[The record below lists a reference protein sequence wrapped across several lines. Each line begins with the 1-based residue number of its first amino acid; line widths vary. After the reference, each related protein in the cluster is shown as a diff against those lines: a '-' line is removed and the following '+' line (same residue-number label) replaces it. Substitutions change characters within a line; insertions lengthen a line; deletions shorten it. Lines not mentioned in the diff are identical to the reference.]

1 MTNQPYSQPPPV
13 PKNNNSSKFGYIG
26 FRLSILGLF
35 FALLCCFG
43 GLYSYPGVLI
53 MWILGFILSLSGFVL
68 SLVGAFKPLRQFAIA
83 GLVISSVG
91 LLASLLFIGFAG
103 TNRVSTSGTS
113 ITEDITGEVRKKTET
128 TTNFFTNSTLVLEE
142 ISYTDTSGVTTVK
155 ETVTRDGVSI

>member
-103 TNRVSTSGTS
+103 TDRKSTRLNSSQRVELQLQRILLGRS
-113 ITEDITGEVRKKTET
+113 ERKQRLQQISLQIALLCWKRYPIQI
-128 TTNFFTNSTLVLEE
+128 LVE
-142 ISYTDTSGVTTVK
+142 
-155 ETVTRDGVSI
+155 